1 MSDSPEQH
9 LSNAQSQQ
17 AMDEYVRDPN
27 HIGGIHESRS
37 TEGWVIDPAD
47 GEKVYQTGRGR
58 VAQPDYEVHAL
69 SGSDYDNDDEVITTY
84 TSPQKWQGMDDV
96 FRPAPSGSQQDNQLS
111 PDDARARD
119 KQEQAYW
126 KQVYRQRAEQQANST
141 PLSQRDMWQ
150 LSERAKGDA
159 GFHKYM
165 ESFDSSKAPK
175 LNPQQQELFRQACT
189 MLGSKMENANDP
201 NSISPRQILG
211 ALTYYGIGTG
221 STKQQQ
227 SSDGLTNEQRAL
239 VNETE
244 AQLASA
250 WSIQGDTREYD
261 TRIHLLGQIAQHLT
275 PSDVEKIN
283 RNPVRG
289 IKALWDAFES
299 GKLDNLLSKVGL
311 TTSQG
316 YRNSRRD

>member
-1 MSDSPEQH
+1 MSGNEQYDDFQPDSNT
-9 LSNAQSQQ
+9 L
-17 AMDEYVRDPN
+17 
-27 HIGGIHESRS
+27 GGSWEHKP
-37 TEGWVIDPAD
+37 GWVIDPSD
-47 GEKVYQTGRGR
+47 GQKVYQTGRGR
-58 VAQPDYEVHAL
+58 VAQPDYEVH
-69 SGSDYDNDDEVITTY
+69 SINDSDYAYDDDVIITY
-84 TSPQKWQGMDDV
+84 ATPQRRQGMDD
-96 FRPAPSGSQQDNQLS
+96 FKIPRSSPQDNEQS

-126 KQVYRQRAEQQANST
+126 QQVYKQREQQQANGT

-150 LSERAKGDA
+150 LANKARGDA
-159 GFHKYM
+159 GFHKFL
-165 ESFDSSKAPK
+165 ENFEPSQAPK
-175 LNPQQQELFRQACT
+175 LNPHQQELFRQACT

-201 NSISPRQILG
+201 NSLSPRQILG
-211 ALTYYGIGTG
+211 AMTYYGIGTG
-221 STKQQQ
+221 LTKQQ

-239 VNETE
+239 VDETE

-283 RNPVRG
+283 RDPVRG
-289 IKALWDAFES
+289 AKALWSAFES
-299 GKLDNLLSKVGL
+299 GKLDKLLTKVGL

-316 YRNSRRD
+316 YRNSRRG